1 MPNRESHR
9 TTASGARNAD
19 VAMRFARPH
28 CAGVADTH
36 LPFPNIACPIQIRL
50 DQVGFRLV
58 ARKECLAGLESA
70 DELRQTCDRT
80 REHRLGVAGQ
90 RRAAL
95 RERQQGLLE

>member
-1 MPNRESHR
+1 MPHRESHR

-50 DQVGFRLV
+50 DH
-58 ARKECLAGLESA
+58 AIP
-70 DELRQTCDRT
+70 
-80 REHRLGVAGQ
+80 
-90 RRAAL
+90 
-95 RERQQGLLE
+95 